1 VQYVSAG
8 VVEKLIK
15 LELILLS
22 YLRKS
27 LEPDPDNSGEGS
39 RNNKEFWYPT
49 RTLFYSRE
57 FINPNFLL

>member
-27 LEPDPDNSGEGS
+27 LEPDPDNPGEGS
-39 RNNKEFWYPT
+39 RNNKEFWYP
-49 RTLFYSRE
+49 YQDS
-57 FINPNFLL
+57 FLLRRNY